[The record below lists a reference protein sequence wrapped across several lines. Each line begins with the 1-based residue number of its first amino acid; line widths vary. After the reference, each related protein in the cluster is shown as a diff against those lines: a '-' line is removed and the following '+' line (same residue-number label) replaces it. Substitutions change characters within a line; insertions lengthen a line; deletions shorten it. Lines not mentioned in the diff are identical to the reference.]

1 MRVEGKRYRDE
12 WLPNFYP
19 SREIAADR
27 WLRISRTGK
36 TVVLST
42 AEDHQISE
50 IFMDAPLYERLE
62 RTGHILTPAN
72 AARVFEELKLWQLRY
87 YAGPELHI
95 VVTTARCNLA
105 CTYCHM
111 NPQPA
116 ESSRDEFDMS
126 LETARAVVEFAM
138 SSPNSRI
145 NFASIRAVVEHA
157 EALNRAAGKEMFFSV
172 VTNLMM
178 ARDEHL
184 AFCRDHEIR
193 ISFTVNGPQ
202 AIHDHYRR
210 TGKGTGSFAGVMR
223 RLRQVQAHDE
233 LIVAR
238 S

>member
-27 WLRISRTGK
+27 WLRTSRTGK

-42 AEDHQISE
+42 AEDRQMSE

-145 NFASIRAVVEHA
+145 SFEFQGGEPFLNFAAIRAVVEHA

-172 VTNLMM
+172 ASGFLPRSLYLFQFVYNG
-178 ARDEHL
+178 RVWL
-184 AFCRDHEIR
+184 AGHSR
-193 ISFTVNGPQ
+193 
-202 AIHDHYRR
+202 
-210 TGKGTGSFAGVMR
+210 
-223 RLRQVQAHDE
+223 
-233 LIVAR
+233 
-238 S
+238 